1 MPYKIYTYADP
12 YRIAETDFWS
22 EIHACPQLCSS
33 RTLVNGMVDVMQD
46 RIDALICP
54 LDEIIDENRVFGR
67 WTKNIAGQIRQYG
80 YLTRI
85 YTRMHENHELNDAF
99 FSALNHNKNA
109 MLDAIRLFIELGIPA
124 SSLHEEAAN
133 KEQRLFVALLRQI
146 QKEKKSLFMFP
157 TVPTLDVIRQLI
169 EAKAKKEK
177 EDYQSR
183 VGEGDK
189 NNTTVYN
196 KRIAMYDRAILA
208 AEKWDGQKIV
218 IHGVHQFSPVQLR
231 FITSLEQSGVEV
243 VFLHNFQ
250 KEFPSIYSSWNYIYQ
265 YFGAETHADQKIKA
279 YHVPGQLPKPGHA
292 LAETMGWM
300 CEDRTDRLN
309 PRFKENFNLYHGMK
323 VKRFENISDYAGYI
337 SDHVDKAKKQIEN
350 EVCLYRKPYQKIGT
364 AAILSR
370 MDELIYTAN
379 KDVEDLLQIYY
390 PDYSKN
396 RHFLSYPIGQFFSAL
411 YRLWDWKIGDI
422 RIDYIDIRECLNS
435 GILPKYHAEE
445 LLKTAI
451 HLEPLFE
458 NITTYTELME
468 RLTKDYLPRYD
479 EVHNSVTN
487 STAFSFKSMAIY
499 QEYKVSRKNVTDFI
513 EAIQCIHEIA
523 CKLFISDG
531 QKTGT
536 NYFSFKKHFEEL
548 EQFLKKRQ
556 NELADK
562 EERELVGKLLE
573 RFEEIRLVSESDEMQ
588 GTFDDLKNGIYFFLR
603 QKETPDPNWLVKN
616 FEQIDGD
623 ILGSKKQNR
632 PGQSKV
638 YHFACVSDRD
648 MNQSVND
655 LLPWPLTERFIEA
668 AYTPVDLQF
677 QVYYAALCERSAFL
691 RYCLFYGLYYNQ
703 CDSCISYVR
712 QYEDETTEEFNL
724 LRLLGVEEESVLL
737 ENKQDPDP
745 LVSFLAGKNITKMRY
760 DPYQMMDMFL
770 CPYKYLFDY
779 VLAPQPSMN
788 DLFLY
793 EKLFENVL
801 VAQVWKR
808 LSGLPTE
815 QAARQYGA
823 VLQQEAEKIKR
834 FFPFWKNRQSQFAD
848 LTRKASNY
856 FKNNIITKEN
866 RGNRQSPISR
876 YDDRH
881 MKTREI
887 FGKALFIVDDSTQL
901 SAELPKAFE
910 NLVKTEG
917 NSRTYSLRSVPESE
931 QKNQAA
937 LCNGLLKATMDYLNE
952 SSTPEQ
958 RVGEWCY
965 NCGNRDI
972 CLRSYAPDIFSE
984 VE

>member
-1 MPYKIYTYADP
+1 M
-12 YRIAETDFWS
+12 
-22 EIHACPQLCSS
+22 
-33 RTLVNGMVDVMQD
+33 
-46 RIDALICP
+46 
-54 LDEIIDENRVFGR
+54 
-67 WTKNIAGQIRQYG
+67 
-80 YLTRI
+80 
-85 YTRMHENHELNDAF
+85 
-99 FSALNHNKNA
+99 
-109 MLDAIRLFIELGIPA
+109 
-124 SSLHEEAAN
+124 
-133 KEQRLFVALLRQI
+133 
-146 QKEKKSLFMFP
+146 
-157 TVPTLDVIRQLI
+157 
-169 EAKAKKEK
+169 
-177 EDYQSR
+177 
-183 VGEGDK
+183 
-189 NNTTVYN
+189 
-196 KRIAMYDRAILA
+196 
-208 AEKWDGQKIV
+208 
-218 IHGVHQFSPVQLR
+218 
-231 FITSLEQSGVEV
+231 
-243 VFLHNFQ
+243 
-250 KEFPSIYSSWNYIYQ
+250 
-265 YFGAETHADQKIKA
+265 
-279 YHVPGQLPKPGHA
+279 
-292 LAETMGWM
+292 
-300 CEDRTDRLN
+300 
-309 PRFKENFNLYHGMK
+309 
-323 VKRFENISDYAGYI
+323 
-337 SDHVDKAKKQIEN
+337 
-350 EVCLYRKPYQKIGT
+350 
-364 AAILSR
+364 
-370 MDELIYTAN
+370 
-379 KDVEDLLQIYY
+379 
-390 PDYSKN
+390 
-396 RHFLSYPIGQFFSAL
+396 
-411 YRLWDWKIGDI
+411 
-422 RIDYIDIRECLNS
+422 
-435 GILPKYHAEE
+435 
-445 LLKTAI
+445 
-451 HLEPLFE
+451 
-458 NITTYTELME
+458 
-468 RLTKDYLPRYD
+468 
-479 EVHNSVTN
+479 
-487 STAFSFKSMAIY
+487 
-499 QEYKVSRKNVTDFI
+499 
-513 EAIQCIHEIA
+513 
-523 CKLFISDG
+523 
-531 QKTGT
+531 
-536 NYFSFKKHFEEL
+536 
-548 EQFLKKRQ
+548 
-556 NELADK
+556 
-562 EERELVGKLLE
+562 
-573 RFEEIRLVSESDEMQ
+573 
-588 GTFDDLKNGIYFFLR
+588 
-603 QKETPDPNWLVKN
+603 KN

-848 LTRKASNY
+848 LTRKSSNY